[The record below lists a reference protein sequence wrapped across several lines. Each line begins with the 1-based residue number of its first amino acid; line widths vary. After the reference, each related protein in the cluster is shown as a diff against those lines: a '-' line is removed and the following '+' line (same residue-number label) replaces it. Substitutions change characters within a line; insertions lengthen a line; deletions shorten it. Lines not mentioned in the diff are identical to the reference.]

1 MAYKGYTDAQREA
14 TRKYQATLKN
24 LSVRMQPDQYDYY
37 KSAADRLG
45 MPLRQLFLRGADE
58 FIENHLKTV

>member
-24 LSVRMQPDQYDYY
+24 LSVRMQPDQYEYY
-37 KSAADRLG
+37 KRAAESFGL
-45 MPLRQLFLRGADE
+45 PIRQFVLLSMDE
-58 FIENHLKTV
+58 YIENHSI

>member
-24 LSVRMQPDQYDYY
+24 LSVRMQPEQYAHY
-37 KSAADRLG
+37 KSITERLK
-45 MPLRQLFLRGADE
+45 MPLRQYVLAALDEYAD
-58 FIENHLKTV
+58 NHL